1 LENIKTNLTDILKES
16 SQILLE
22 VDHNNLTL
30 NLVSTSGETPISNR
44 KTLREST
51 GTPEAVYEF
60 FLNTQE
66 QEIALNQ
73 E

>member
-1 LENIKTNLTDILKES
+1 LENIKTNLGDILEKS
-16 SQILLE
+16 DKIMLE
-22 VDHNNLTL
+22 ADPNNLTL
-30 NLVSTSGETPISNR
+30 NLVSTNGETPISNR
-44 KTLREST
+44 KTLWEST

-66 QEIALNQ
+66 QEIRLEQ